1 MSVQNIEVGICR
13 FTVTYGLGND
23 GQPYLTEQWEN
34 LSEPGEI
41 IPMITRTGLLT
52 MAQQT
57 LTGEA
62 LGLSNDE
69 WDTDDEG

>member
-1 MSVQNIEVGICR
+1 MNDVEVGICQA
-13 FTVTYGLGND
+13 TITYGLDHD
-23 GQPYLTEQWEN
+23 GQPYITEEWTN
-34 LSEPGEI
+34 LAEPGEI